1 MNLTLPQPEL
11 NESIGQYI
19 SRLLEAKTITTS
31 QIPQA
36 VQHFNKK

>member
-1 MNLTLPQPEL
+1 MINFPQPEL

-19 SRLLEAKTITTS
+19 SRLLSNKTITTS
-31 QIPQA
+31 QIPMA

>member
-1 MNLTLPQPEL
+1 MSLTLPQPEL

-31 QIPQA
+31 QIPIA

>member
-1 MNLTLPQPEL
+1 MSLTLPQPEL

-31 QIPQA
+31 QIPMA

>member
-1 MNLTLPQPEL
+1 MSLTLPQAEL

-31 QIPQA
+31 QIAIA

>member
-1 MNLTLPQPEL
+1 MSLTLPQPEL
-11 NESIGQYI
+11 NESIGQFI
-19 SRLLEAKTITTS
+19 SRMLAEKKITTG